1 MARRYA
7 ILLIMALSVASLHGA
22 DLSVPRLSLL
32 TNGRL
37 NAVGAFELA
46 TRVDI
51 DMLVEGGSKFDAWF
65 KLGFR
70 NGSMEQYL
78 RFVGVGSS
86 LPIGATSDD
95 LASAVSGLEAS
106 TGLSLRT
113 VAIQVNELFGTSLE
127 LAAFVGH
134 LDQFCSG
141 DDFTEAFGAD
151 GFATKYRGYFYY
163 PDGIGGDLSRRYDG
177 LHEVYGTG
185 IRLAMPFERLRPSLY
200 LYQDS
205 WLGAGYYSADAR
217 VMLDGD
223 RVKLEAFAGASFPVS
238 TAGTYRGG
246 FLFYFD
252 TGAIGDFYAQI
263 GVPRWDPTEAFRMDL
278 LYFMFEPRVRFD
290 VGELVLS
297 LFFHPAWYL
306 QEETDESGALEF
318 RFDLGFGEASEGSF
332 KGGVESELA
341 YNPNLDQNTLTMEV
355 APYLQTLRNGV
366 RWDARLAVRVFPFPS
381 PWYGMFMPTIAVS
394 TAF

>member
-106 TGLSLRT
+106 TG
-113 VAIQVNELFGTSLE
+113 
-127 LAAFVGH
+127 
-134 LDQFCSG
+134 
-141 DDFTEAFGAD
+141 
-151 GFATKYRGYFYY
+151 
-163 PDGIGGDLSRRYDG
+163 
-177 LHEVYGTG
+177 
-185 IRLAMPFERLRPSLY
+185 
-200 LYQDS
+200 
-205 WLGAGYYSADAR
+205 
-217 VMLDGD
+217 
-223 RVKLEAFAGASFPVS
+223 
-238 TAGTYRGG
+238 
-246 FLFYFD
+246 
-252 TGAIGDFYAQI
+252 
-263 GVPRWDPTEAFRMDL
+263 
-278 LYFMFEPRVRFD
+278 
-290 VGELVLS
+290 
-297 LFFHPAWYL
+297 
-306 QEETDESGALEF
+306 
-318 RFDLGFGEASEGSF
+318 
-332 KGGVESELA
+332 
-341 YNPNLDQNTLTMEV
+341 
-355 APYLQTLRNGV
+355 
-366 RWDARLAVRVFPFPS
+366 
-381 PWYGMFMPTIAVS
+381 
-394 TAF
+394 